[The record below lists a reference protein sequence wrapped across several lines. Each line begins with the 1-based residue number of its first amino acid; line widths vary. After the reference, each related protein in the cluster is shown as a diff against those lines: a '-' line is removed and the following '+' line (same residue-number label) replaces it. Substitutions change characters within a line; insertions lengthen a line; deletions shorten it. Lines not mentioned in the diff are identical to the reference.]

1 MWLNTTLYYLVK
13 EAQAQSSSNQ
23 LMLARLTELM
33 FVEVLRH
40 YMQELAPDRKGWLA
54 GLKDPYVNRAITMLH
69 AQPARAWTVEDLARD
84 VGASRSALAGRFTAL
99 IGESPMRY
107 LSGWRI
113 HLAKQL
119 LCEGHHSLAE
129 VAERVGYESEYAF
142 NRAFKRRVGKPPAA
156 WRKKASA
163 LPHPKLDLGG

>member
-13 EAQAQSSSNQ
+13 EAQAQSSGNQ

-40 YMQELAPDRKGWLA
+40 YMQELAPDQKGWLA
-54 GLKDPYVNRAITMLH
+54 GLKDPSVNRAITMLY
-69 AQPARAWTVEDLARD
+69 AQPAQAWTVEDLARD
-84 VGASRSALAGRFTAL
+84 VGVSRSALAGRFTAL

-142 NRAFKRRVGKPPAA
+142 NRALKRRVGKPPAA
-156 WRKKASA
+156 WRKKAAA
-163 LPHPKLDLGG
+163 LRTAR